1 MQGAAATRVEEGF
14 MLFLKSTSAP
24 IAPGVFAVD
33 IAAKPP
39 GKTFMVYA
47 AVDAINLPSGFI
59 EAVEGIGF
67 KQVFSKPYT
76 HSDGKKIIDLHFQ
89 KNGTDIFD
97 GWTSS
102 EKESNLQKLD
112 EILAGFN
119 IKITPRV
126 MSLAEA
132 FR

>member
-1 MQGAAATRVEEGF
+1 
-14 MLFLKSTSAP
+14 MLFLKSTAAP
-24 IAPGVFAVD
+24 VAPGVYVVD

-39 GKTFMVYA
+39 GKTFMIYV
-47 AVDAINLPSGFI
+47 AVDAGNPPAAFI

-67 KQVFSKPYT
+67 KQVHTKPYT
-76 HSDGKKIIDLHFQ
+76 HHDGKKIMDIHFQ
-89 KNGTDIFD
+89 KPGTDIFE
-97 GWTSS
+97 GWTTA
-102 EKESNLQKLD
+102 EKDANLAQM
-112 EILAGFN
+112 EQMMAGFN

>member
-1 MQGAAATRVEEGF
+1 

-24 IAPGVFAVD
+24 VAPGVFAVD

-47 AVDAINLPSGFI
+47 AVDAADPPSGFI
-59 EAVEGIGF
+59 GAVEGLGF
-67 KQVFSKPYT
+67 KQVFTKPYT
-76 HSDGKKIIDLHFQ
+76 HHDGRKVVDIHFQ
-89 KNGTDIFD
+89 KPGTDIFE
-97 GWTSS
+97 GWTAA
-102 EKESNLQKLD
+102 EKESNLQQLG
-112 EILAGFN
+112 EVLAGFN
-119 IKITPRV
+119 ITVAPRV

>member
-1 MQGAAATRVEEGF
+1 

-24 IAPGVFAVD
+24 VAPGVFAVD

-39 GKTFMVYA
+39 GKTFMIYV
-47 AVDAINLPSGFI
+47 AVDPGSMPDSFI

-67 KQVFSKPYT
+67 KQVLTKPYK
-76 HSDGKKIIDLHFQ
+76 HHDGTKIVDIHFQ
-89 KNGTDIFD
+89 KAGTDIFE
-97 GWTSS
+97 GWTAA

-112 EILAGFN
+112 EVLSGFN
-119 IKITPRV
+119 IKVSPRV

>member
-1 MQGAAATRVEEGF
+1 

-24 IAPGVFAVD
+24 VSPGVFAVD
-33 IAAKPP
+33 VAAKPP
-39 GKTFMVYA
+39 GKTYMVYA
-47 AVDAINLPSGFI
+47 AVDAANMPAGFI
-59 EAVEGIGF
+59 EAVEGLGY
-67 KQVFSKPYT
+67 KQVFTKPYT
-76 HSDGKKIIDLHFQ
+76 HHDGKKIVDIHFQ
-89 KNGTDIFD
+89 KAGTDIFE
-97 GWTSS
+97 GWTAA

-112 EILAGFN
+112 EVFAGFN

>member
-1 MQGAAATRVEEGF
+1 

-24 IAPGVFAVD
+24 VAPGVFAVD
-33 IAAKPP
+33 VAAKPP
-39 GKTFMVYA
+39 GKTFMVYV
-47 AVDAINLPSGFI
+47 AVDAVDLPSSFI

-76 HSDGKKIIDLHFQ
+76 HHDGKKIVDLHFQ
-89 KNGTDIFD
+89 KAGTDIFE
-97 GWTSS
+97 GWTAA
-102 EKESNLQKLD
+102 EKEANLQKLN
-112 EILAGFN
+112 EVMSGFN
-119 IKITPRV
+119 ITINPRV